1 VIQNYTHFVHESV
14 TEGDQRRDDLQEVLA
29 AGERAADLVRQLLT
43 FSRRDRAA
51 QGKVEF
57 DPTIEEISRLLRRTT
72 RESIGIDLQLGAEG
86 AVIELDRTQLE
97 QVILNLAINA
107 QDAMPQGGNLMIAT
121 EVVEVTPEEAP
132 SYGIGPGDFV
142 KISVQDTGTGIP
154 ESVRD
159 RIFEPFFTT
168 KERGSGTGL
177 GLASVYGAV
186 TRSDG
191 TVFVESEVDRGTSF
205 EILLPSVEGAVATDG
220 LEQIDEPVPR
230 DASVLVAEDEPEIKR
245 IVKRILEDRGYTV
258 MLSETPHDAL
268 TILREESVR
277 FDLLLTDAVMPG
289 MSGQELAER
298 ATEVQPGIRCLVM
311 SGYAEE
317 MPAQHGVGLAGFLQ
331 KPFTSAEL
339 LEAVEGT
346 LRT

>member
-1 VIQNYTHFVHESV
+1 
-14 TEGDQRRDDLQEVLA
+14 
-29 AGERAADLVRQLLT
+29 
-43 FSRRDRAA
+43 
-51 QGKVEF
+51 
-57 DPTIEEISRLLRRTT
+57 
-72 RESIGIDLQLGAEG
+72 
-86 AVIELDRTQLE
+86 
-97 QVILNLAINA
+97 
-107 QDAMPQGGNLMIAT
+107 
-121 EVVEVTPEEAP
+121 
-132 SYGIGPGDFV
+132 V

-159 RIFEPFFTT
+159 RIFDPFFTT

-186 TRSDG
+186 TRSGG
-191 TVFVESEVDRGTSF
+191 TVFMESEVDRGTCF

-317 MPAQHGVGLAGFLQ
+317 MPRQHSVGLAGFLQ

-339 LEAVEGT
+339 LGAVERT